1 MGVIKAEGLL
11 WATLKELVVTVA
23 GSRIDFSKF
32 EDITYESFR
41 RRATDPS
48 LSPHE
53 KVGFPDA
60 YRAGK
65 ESLIFDDITSK
76 LTRLALRRQ
85 VVVDI
90 GAGCGGLAMLV
101 MERCAEQGHRLVQ
114 VDSPEMLALL
124 PQAPNVERVAGRFP
138 DECNE
143 LLEELHGRAHCVL
156 AYGVLPSVFVESN
169 VFEFVDRAL
178 ELLAEGG
185 QLLLGDLANISKR
198 KRFFASETGVRFHQ
212 EFMGTSERPDVAF
225 NVVEPGAFDDAV
237 VFAIVSRCRSAGFDA
252 YVVPQRDGLPFAN
265 RREDIL
271 VNRP

>member
-1 MGVIKAEGLL
+1 VS
-11 WATLKELVVTVA
+11 

-41 RRATDPS
+41 RRATDSS
-48 LSPHE
+48 LSLHE

-65 ESLIFDDITSK
+65 ESLIFDDIASK
-76 LTRLALRRQ
+76 LTRLSLRGQ

-90 GAGCGGLAMLV
+90 GAGCGSLAKLV
-101 MERCAEQGHRLVQ
+101 MERCAEQGHRLFQ

-124 PQAPNVERVAGRFP
+124 PEAPHVERVPGRFP
-138 DECNE
+138 DDCNE
-143 LLEELHGRAHCVL
+143 FLDELRGRAHCVL
-156 AYGVLPSVFVESN
+156 AYGVLPCVFVESN

-198 KRFFASETGVRFHQ
+198 KRFFASETGVRFHR

-225 NVVEPGAFDDAV
+225 NVVEPRAFDDAV
-237 VFAIVSRCRSAGFDA
+237 VFGIVLRCRSAGFDA
-252 YVVPQRDGLPFAN
+252 YIVPQSDGLPFAN

>member
-1 MGVIKAEGLL
+1 VS
-11 WATLKELVVTVA
+11 
-23 GSRIDFSKF
+23 GSRIDFNKF
-32 EDITYESFR
+32 EDNTYEAFR
-41 RRATDPS
+41 RRAKDPTLS
-48 LSPHE
+48 LDE
-53 KVGFPDA
+53 KIGFPDV
-60 YRAGK
+60 YRKGK
-65 ESLIFDDITSK
+65 DDLIFDDIASK
-76 LTRLALRRQ
+76 LTRLLLQQQ

-90 GAGCGGLAMLV
+90 GAGCGGLAMLLI
-101 MERCAEQGHRLVQ
+101 ERCAEQGHRLVQ

-124 PQAPNVERVAGRFP
+124 PEAPHVERVAGRFP

-143 LLEELHGRAHCVL
+143 LLDKLRCRAHCVL

-198 KRFFASETGVRFHQ
+198 KRFFASEAGVRFHQ
-212 EFMGTSERPDVAF
+212 EFMATSERPEVRF
-225 NVVEPGAFDDAV
+225 NVLESGSFDDAV
-237 VFAIVSRCRSAGFDA
+237 LLAIVSRCRSAGFDA

-271 VNRP
+271 VTRP